1 MDLAPVRVYLT
12 GGLRIESGGVVVDH
26 RAFDFPHAQLA
37 LAYLVCERGRPVDRA
52 EVSDLLAQSAGSTVG
67 ADDLLA
73 RLGAALAAHLPASEL
88 RLDVATIELALPRDA
103 WVDVE
108 AAVDAIHEAE
118 GALRAS
124 RAPDAFG
131 PSAVAHHIARRP
143 FLPGE
148 RGPWVDTHR
157 ERLRGILLRALE
169 ARGEVFL
176 WNKET
181 SLAVEAAR
189 EVVKLEPYRET
200 GHQLLIRALAAGGN
214 TAEALRA
221 FERCRQVLREQ
232 LGIEPSAQTRAVFE
246 ALAPPPASDARAQ
259 PGARDVA
266 HSPNAASKGDLAAL
280 VRHALGRDYVVER
293 ELAGG
298 MSRVFVAEERALGR
312 RVVIKVLPPDMAEIM
327 STERFAR
334 EMRLAAR
341 LQHPNIVPVLSSG
354 VIDGS
359 LPYYTMPYVAG
370 ESLRATL
377 SASQTLAIPRVVSIL
392 SDVGRAL
399 AFAHGEG
406 VVHRDIK
413 PENILL
419 AGDVAVVTD
428 FGIAKAVRDTA
439 HTTVR
444 HDSQPHTSAGTS
456 LGTPHYMAPEQIV
469 ADPSMDHRADIY
481 SVGVVAY
488 ELLAG
493 QLPFG
498 DRGLREGLA
507 AQLAETPRNVRL
519 LRPDASAG
527 LSAVVM
533 KCLEKDP
540 NARPQHMTEVVAQL
554 NTGGSDRPRLRRL
567 LALIGLQPRQG

>member
-1 MDLAPVRVYLT
+1 
-12 GGLRIESGGVVVDH
+12 
-26 RAFDFPHAQLA
+26 
-37 LAYLVCERGRPVDRA
+37 
-52 EVSDLLAQSAGSTVG
+52 
-67 ADDLLA
+67 
-73 RLGAALAAHLPASEL
+73 
-88 RLDVATIELALPRDA
+88 
-103 WVDVE
+103 
-108 AAVDAIHEAE
+108 
-118 GALRAS
+118 
-124 RAPDAFG
+124 
-131 PSAVAHHIARRP
+131 
-143 FLPGE
+143 
-148 RGPWVDTHR
+148 
-157 ERLRGILLRALE
+157 
-169 ARGEVFL
+169 
-176 WNKET
+176 
-181 SLAVEAAR
+181 
-189 EVVKLEPYRET
+189 
-200 GHQLLIRALAAGGN
+200 
-214 TAEALRA
+214 
-221 FERCRQVLREQ
+221 
-232 LGIEPSAQTRAVFE
+232 
-246 ALAPPPASDARAQ
+246 
-259 PGARDVA
+259 
-266 HSPNAASKGDLAAL
+266 
-280 VRHALGRDYVVER
+280 
-293 ELAGG
+293 
-298 MSRVFVAEERALGR
+298 MSRVCVAEERALGR
-312 RVVIKVLPPDMAEIM
+312 RVVIKVLPPDMAEMM

-341 LQHPNIVPVLSSG
+341 LQHPNIVPVLTSG

-428 FGIAKAVRDTA
+428 FGIAKAVRERRND
-439 HTTVR
+439 R
-444 HDSQPHTSAGTS
+444 GHDSQTAHKGRNI
-456 LGTPHYMAPEQIV
+456 LGTPHVMAPEQIV

-481 SVGVVAY
+481 SLGVVAY

-540 NARPQHMTEVVAQL
+540 DARPQHMTEVVAQL

-567 LALIGLQPRQG
+567 LALIGLQPRQD